1 MGKGFGWNDNVLRL
15 QGDASGGKHDWEIHQ
30 TVVAVG
36 TKLVLT
42 VSTQLQTDAKRCK
55 GVQVVA
61 FRLSLLTFCLIN
73 KRLASCLYLSR

>member
-1 MGKGFGWNDNVLRL
+1 MGKGFWWYYNVLQV
-15 QGDASGGKHDWEIHQ
+15 QGDASGCKHDWVIRQ

-36 TKLVLT
+36 TNLVLT
-42 VSTQLQTDAKRCK
+42 VSTQLQTDANRCK